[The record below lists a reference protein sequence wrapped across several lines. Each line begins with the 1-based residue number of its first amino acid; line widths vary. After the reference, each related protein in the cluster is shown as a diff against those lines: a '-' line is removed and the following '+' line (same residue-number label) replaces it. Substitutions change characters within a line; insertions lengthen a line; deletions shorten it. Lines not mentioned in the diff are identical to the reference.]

1 MDKKHGYGVFQ
12 WESGNK
18 YSGNYHYD
26 ERQGYGTMEWTD
38 MSKFK
43 GHWIKG
49 VQEGIGIMIFP
60 NGVKRAGFFNNN
72 VYSLPLKDRSQIRN
86 IEDEMPEEILDE
98 LLEYLNE
105 RNKKIE
111 KMKDD
116 GLDV

>member
-1 MDKKHGYGVFQ
+1 
-12 WESGNK
+12 
-18 YSGNYHYD
+18 
-26 ERQGYGTMEWTD
+26 MEWTD

-86 IEDEMPEEILDE
+86 IENEMPEEILDE